1 MAVDKNV
8 FKKISSEFR
17 YIHILHKQH
26 IPNFIAQM
34 LRPKF
39 SNYIDYFWQLKGIKK
54 KVYINLTWTLLKG
67 LIV

>member
-8 FKKISSEFR
+8 FKKISSELDI
-17 YIHILHKQH
+17 YVHMLHKQH

-54 KVYINLTWTLLKG
+54 KHIS
-67 LIV
+67 I

>member
-8 FKKISSEFR
+8 FKKISSELKKKK
-17 YIHILHKQH
+17 LHKQH